1 MSDQADSMNILIVD
15 DNKNNLFTLHTLINE
30 HINAQILEA
39 ESGAIALQ
47 ILLQEKIDL
56 IILDVQMPEM
66 DGFETAQ
73 LIRSRKKTQHIP
85 IVFLTAAYKS
95 EQFKQKGFTVG
106 AADYLTKPID
116 ANQLITRIQSY
127 LRFIQQERQHNQE
140 LERKVRER
148 TTELLESNEKLKQEI
163 NERKL
168 VEAKLQEAREQ
179 LEQRVQERTAELLTT
194 NQRLQTEINERKQV
208 EIALERLSHQT
219 QLILE
224 SAGEGIL
231 GLDSAGQLILVN
243 PTAARMLGYEQAEII
258 GQLQYEIIHHT
269 KADGTRYSLEE
280 SPIFNA
286 IKAGRVCHRDDEI
299 FQRKDGTSFIA
310 EYITTPIREAD
321 QVTGAVMTFRDV
333 TERKQAELALQEA
346 KMAAETA
353 NLAKSQFLANMSHE
367 LRTPLN
373 AIIGYSE
380 MLKEEAVDLE
390 TEEFIPDLE
399 RIHAAGK
406 HLLGLI
412 NDVLDLSKIEAGKME
427 LHLESFALSTLLE
440 EVISTVQPLIEKNAN
455 TLEVVCTKPVGEMYA
470 DMTKLRQI
478 LFNLLSNAAKFT
490 ENGLILIEITR
501 QQQDDEDWI
510 YCRVADDGI
519 GITHEQRAKLFRAFT
534 QADAS
539 TTRKYGG
546 TGLGLAITKQ
556 FVEMMGGSIDLISGF
571 AQGSLFT
578 IKLPTLVSPTED
590 RQQTEY
596 PSSRTGEGIV
606 LVIDDDSVTRALLKN
621 YLTQLGYAV
630 AVAGGGK
637 EGLRLARKLRP
648 DAIVLDVK
656 MPNIDGW
663 KVLSLLKGDSLLAD
677 IPVVMVSVED
687 QQKKG
692 VALGATDYLLK
703 PVHSEQLSTAL
714 RKFHINPETKN
725 LVMIVEDDVVTREM
739 VADIFKNQGWQ
750 IFKAENGQVALD
762 HLERKKPA
770 LILLDLMMPV
780 MDGFEFLTHLRAHDN
795 WRTIPVIVLTSLPLS
810 AEEEARLQGV
820 ETIFH
825 KATYAQDELLLRIH
839 QLISQSQ
846 TSTDET
852 NNLDNYHLIS

>member
-1 MSDQADSMNILIVD
+1 MSDQADLMNILIVD
-15 DNKNNLFTLHTLINE
+15 DNKNNLFTLHTLIDE

-95 EQFKQKGFTVG
+95 EQFKQKGFAVG

-116 ANQLITRIQSY
+116 ANQLISRIQSY

-148 TTELLESNEKLKQEI
+148 TAELLESNEKLKQEI

-179 LEQRVQERTAELLTT
+179 LEQRVQERTAELLAT
-194 NQRLQTEINERKQV
+194 NQRLQAEINERKQI
-208 EIALERLSHQT
+208 EMALERLSHQT

-231 GLDSAGQLILVN
+231 GLDLTGQLILVN
-243 PTAARMLGYEQAEII
+243 PAAARMLGYEQNEII
-258 GQLQYEIIHHT
+258 GQLQYEIIYHT

-280 SPIFNA
+280 SPICNA
-286 IKAGRVCHRDDEI
+286 LQAGQVCHRDDEI
-299 FQRKDGTSFIA
+299 FRRKDGTSFTA
-310 EYITTPIREAD
+310 EYITTPIREAN

-333 TERKQAELALQEA
+333 TERKQAEMALQEA
-346 KMAAETA
+346 KMTAEAA

-390 TEEFIPDLE
+390 PEDFIPDLE
-399 RIHAAGK
+399 RIHAAGN

-427 LHLESFALSTLLE
+427 LHLESFTLSALLQ
-440 EVISTVQPLIEKNAN
+440 EVISTVQPLIEKNTN
-455 TLEVVCTKPVGEMYA
+455 TLEIICTEPLGEMYA

-490 ENGLILIEITR
+490 ENGLIFIEVNR

-556 FVEMMGGSIDLISGF
+556 FVEMMGGRIDLISAFG
-571 AQGSLFT
+571 QGSLFT
-578 IKLPTLVSPTED
+578 IKLPTVVNPSED

-596 PSSRTGEGIV
+596 PLAITEEEGII
-606 LVIDDDSVTRALLKN
+606 LVIDDDNVTRALLKN

-630 AVAGGGK
+630 AVAAGGK

-663 KVLSLLKGDSLLAD
+663 KVLSWLKSDSLLAD
-677 IPVVMVSVED
+677 IPVVMISVED

-703 PVHSEQLSTAL
+703 PVYPEQLSTIL
-714 RKFHINPETKN
+714 RKFKINYETQN
-725 LVMIVEDDVVTREM
+725 LVMLVEDDIVIREM
-739 VADIFKNQGWQ
+739 MADILKNQGWQ
-750 IFKAENGQVALD
+750 VFKAENGQVALNYLD
-762 HLERKKPA
+762 RKNPA
-770 LILLDLMMPV
+770 LILLDLMMPI
-780 MDGFEFLTHLRAHDN
+780 MDGFEFLTHLRAHESL
-795 WRTIPVIVLTSLPLS
+795 RSIPVVVLTALPLT

-820 ETIFH
+820 ETIFQ
-825 KATYAQDELLLRIH
+825 KATYNQDELLLQIH
-839 QLISQSQ
+839 QLISQSK
-846 TSTDET
+846 TPTAHET
-852 NNLDNYHLIS
+852 TIFRRSN

>member
-15 DNKNNLFTLHTLINE
+15 DNKNNLFTLHTLIDE

-95 EQFKQKGFTVG
+95 EQFKQKGFAVG

-148 TTELLESNEKLKQEI
+148 TAELLEANEKLKQEI

-179 LEQRVQERTAELLTT
+179 LEQRVQERTAELLTA
-194 NQRLQTEINERKQV
+194 NQRLQAEINERKQI
-208 EIALERLSHQT
+208 EMALERLSHQT

-231 GLDSAGQLILVN
+231 GLDSAGQLILAN
-243 PTAARMLGYEQAEII
+243 PAAARMLGYEQDEII
-258 GQLQYEIIHHT
+258 GQLQYKIIHHT

-280 SPIFNA
+280 SPISNA
-286 IKAGRVCHRDDEI
+286 IKVGQVCHRDDEI
-299 FQRKDGTSFIA
+299 FRRKDGTSFTA
-310 EYITTPIREAD
+310 EYITTPIREAN

-346 KMAAETA
+346 KMAAEAA

-380 MLKEEAVDLE
+380 MLKEDAVDLE
-390 TEEFIPDLE
+390 PEDFIPDLE

-427 LHLESFALSTLLE
+427 LHLESFALSTLLK
-440 EVISTVQPLIEKNAN
+440 EVISTVQPLIEKNVN
-455 TLEVVCTKPVGEMYA
+455 TLEVICTEPVGEIYA

-478 LFNLLSNAAKFT
+478 LVNLLSNAAKFT
-490 ENGLILIEITR
+490 ENGLILVEVIR

-519 GITHEQRAKLFRAFT
+519 GITHEQRTKLFRAFT

-556 FVEMMGGSIDLISGF
+556 FVEMMGGSIYLISEF

-578 IKLPTLVSPTED
+578 IKLPTLVSPAED
-590 RQQTEY
+590 RHQTEY
-596 PSSRTGEGIV
+596 PATITGEGII

-621 YLTQLGYAV
+621 YLTQFGYAV
-630 AVAGGGK
+630 AAAAGGK

-677 IPVVMVSVED
+677 IPVVMISVED

-703 PVHSEQLSTAL
+703 PVHPEQLSTIL
-714 RKFHINPETKN
+714 RKFHINRETQN
-725 LVMIVEDDVVTREM
+725 LVMIVEDDVVTREI
-739 VADIFKNQGWQ
+739 VTDIFKNQGWQ
-750 IFKAENGQVALD
+750 VFKAENGQVALN
-762 HLERKKPA
+762 HLERKNPA

-795 WRTIPVIVLTSLPLS
+795 WRAIPVVVLTSLPLT

-825 KATYAQDELLLRIH
+825 KATYTQDELLLHIH
-839 QLISQSQ
+839 QLISQSK
-846 TSTDET
+846 TSNEAA
-852 NNLDNYHLIS
+852 S